1 MKSDKNLF
9 FTAND
14 FFKPGVIQGFDLT
27 LIWVCLIGVPFEVEG
42 I

>member
-9 FTAND
+9 FTDND
-14 FFKPGVIQGFDLT
+14 FFKPGAIQAFDLT
-27 LIWVCLIGVPFEVEG
+27 LIWVGLIGFPFEVEG